1 MTSRELVLKDFAVEP
16 DAARLRKAAHLMVS
30 SLAGSLALVTCREP
44 LKASV
49 TSQLRTL
56 LQQAGVSPPADPGS
70 LDQALQQAVV
80 DNLELGCSLIE
91 QAATERAIRDID
103 EALAP
108 AVLARQKHREKHGP
122 AGQPFFDPA
131 YLQGRFPGALPE
143 SLRPRPGHL
152 APAPQRIYED
162 FA

>member
-1 MTSRELVLKDFAVEP
+1 MEP

-49 TSQLRTL
+49 ASQLRAL
-56 LQQAGVSPPADPGS
+56 LQQAGVVPPGEP
-70 LDQALQQAVV
+70 QALEQAVQAATV

-91 QAATERAIRDID
+91 SAATERAVRDID
-103 EALAP
+103 EALAA
-108 AVLARQKHREKHGP
+108 AVAARQKHREKHGP

-152 APAPQRIYED
+152 APAPQRIYDD
-162 FA
+162 FASLPRAPPIL